1 LKGKLKPCET
11 NNIEEIWM
19 NIKNSIL
26 EAAEESLGYNRKWL
40 RTWNDELKQII
51 DEKKKGL

>member
-11 NNIEEIWM
+11 NNIEEIWL

-26 EAAEESLGYNRKWL
+26 ETAEESLGYKPIKNRKWL
-40 RTWNDELKQII
+40 RT
-51 DEKKKGL
+51 